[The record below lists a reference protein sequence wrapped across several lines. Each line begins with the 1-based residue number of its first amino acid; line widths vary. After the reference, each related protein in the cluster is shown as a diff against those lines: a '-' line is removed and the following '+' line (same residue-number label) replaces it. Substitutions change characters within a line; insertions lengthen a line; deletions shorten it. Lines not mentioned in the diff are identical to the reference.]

1 MLYCLGTAYTLALE
15 AAGPGSDLERNLL
28 AFKDALGPQ
37 FSFDN
42 MFRCLVFASFILIG
56 MFVKTVLTVGFADT
70 LDKISRFNAETA
82 EQLVTGD
89 KYLRNSLARA
99 VLNTFFLV
107 IAWTLIGIA
116 YNKKPTFQNNSRKKS
131 NRRRRRRQTLD
142 HHLSDRTLAM
152 LQTVLSGNN
161 KFV

>member
-1 MLYCLGTAYTLALE
+1 MALE
-15 AAGPGSDLERNLL
+15 TASPGSGLESNLL

-42 MFRCLVFASFILIG
+42 MFRCLVFASFILTG

-70 LDKISRFNAETA
+70 LDKIGRFNAETA

-107 IAWTLIGIA
+107 VAWTLIGVA
-116 YNKKPTFQNNSRKKS
+116 YDKKPTFQNIQQQRKKAGFIFGHF
-131 NRRRRRRQTLD
+131 L
-142 HHLSDRTLAM
+142 
-152 LQTVLSGNN
+152 GG
-161 KFV
+161 F